1 MKRILCVAVFVVC
14 SFCSGIP
21 LWAQSP
27 CSDTLVR
34 VNDSVC
40 EGMQYDFNGRILT
53 SSGYYYDTLPRVGTE
68 CDSVV
73 ILQLSVLE
81 YPFATPGTRIQCVPP
96 AGYKLMVY
104 DDGNGMF
111 FHWTST
117 PMDSSLI
124 GQEHLSNIFVMPKVP
139 TVYEVDV
146 DYRVTPQCP
155 SSGRIE
161 LKPVKTVVA
170 QMYVSPDHLSYDHLE
185 LEVEDYSISYRGM
198 DNDFWCG
205 RNWYLNDVK
214 QQSADVHTVFPIKP
228 WMEGDSVVVKMVA
241 FTADCADSAIKVV
254 PFRRVALYMPNAF
267 TPGVEPNA
275 TFQPVV
281 QGILQYELWI
291 YDRRGTLVY
300 HTTDQSPWDGTHN
313 GRPCPAATYVYKCRY
328 KDIDTP
334 AGFQTLSGTLTL
346 IR

>member
-81 YPFATPGTRIQCVPP
+81 YPFATPGSRIQCVPP

-124 GQEHLSNIFVMPKVP
+124 GQEHLSNIFVTPKVP

-146 DYRVTPQCP
+146 DYRATPQCP

-228 WMEGDSVVVKMVA
+228 VKQWRY
-241 FTADCADSAIKVV
+241 TA
-254 PFRRVALYMPNAF
+254 PQPNAITGSF
-267 TPGVEPNA
+267 T
-275 TFQPVV
+275 
-281 QGILQYELWI
+281 
-291 YDRRGTLVY
+291 
-300 HTTDQSPWDGTHN
+300 
-313 GRPCPAATYVYKCRY
+313 
-328 KDIDTP
+328 
-334 AGFQTLSGTLTL
+334 
-346 IR
+346 

>member
-81 YPFATPGTRIQCVPP
+81 YPFATPGSRIQCVPP
-96 AGYKLMVY
+96 AGYKFMVY

-124 GQEHLSNIFVMPKVP
+124 GQEHLSNIFVTPKVP

-275 TFQPVV
+275 TFQPIV

>member
-81 YPFATPGTRIQCVPP
+81 YPFATPGSRIQCVPP
-96 AGYKLMVY
+96 VGYKLMVY

-146 DYRVTPQCP
+146 DYRVPPQCP

-275 TFQPVV
+275 TFQPIV